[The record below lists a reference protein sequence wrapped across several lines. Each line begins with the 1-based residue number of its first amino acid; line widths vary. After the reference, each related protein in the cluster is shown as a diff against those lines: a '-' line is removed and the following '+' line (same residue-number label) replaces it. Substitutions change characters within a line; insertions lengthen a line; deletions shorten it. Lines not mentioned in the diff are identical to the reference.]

1 MGRLRLPTVALGVAA
16 VLAGGLPSVVTA
28 AGGWGEPVGSD
39 LDISPRTAT
48 TAPPVTRVQPAPTVV
63 APATP
68 VGASAPTAGWGA
80 VATESPDIS
89 PGRGVLDN
97 PWFRT
102 ADFLPD
108 PTQYLAPRKDE
119 VEVIR
124 DTVADPYVVWIET
137 VRSDGT
143 DRRANFKA
151 LLIDGSI
158 HVPVIVLPHLFSTK
172 VQWKAAQR
180 RLYVYRGNESLTFSL
195 GEGLRVRFLD
205 DEVDLGARLEY
216 WEGMLFV
223 PVRTLAEFFSRK
235 VVWSS
240 QKKVLTFMPKVKAA
254 PGAPAPAT
262 DPFQKKWEETLANYG
277 MGTYARDLGKARPA
291 AVPGTAPTPGTA
303 GRPTVF
309 EKVWAT
315 SEEPQRIACK
325 GLRGD
330 WFLRAEDMGCAL
342 PSRAV
347 LMRRVRI
354 RHRTTG
360 QEATATVVDVGP
372 WNIDD
377 PYWLKDGGRPDVEG
391 AVYDRRGRKSNLAGI
406 DLAFEV
412 WRVLGVDRATAY
424 GGNYSAFV
432 DWWFVE

>member
-1 MGRLRLPTVALGVAA
+1 MGRLRLPAMALGVAA
-16 VLAGGLPSVVTA
+16 VLAGGLPSAVTA

-48 TAPPVTRVQPAPTVV
+48 TVPRVVPLPPPPTVTAPGAPV
-63 APATP
+63 AEP
-68 VGASAPTAGWGA
+68 VRSSGWGA

-89 PGRGVLDN
+89 PGKGVLDN

-108 PTQYLAPRKDE
+108 PTQYLAPRTEE
-119 VEVIR
+119 VAVIR
-124 DTVADPYVVWIET
+124 DTVTEPYVVWIET

-158 HVPVIVLPHLFSTK
+158 HVPVIVLPHLFATK

-195 GEGLRVRFLD
+195 GDGLRVRFLD

-254 PGAPAPAT
+254 PGTPTPAT
-262 DPFQKKWEETLANYG
+262 DPFQKKWEETLGHYG
-277 MGTYARDLGKARPA
+277 MGTYARDLGTARPA
-291 AVPGTAPTPGTA
+291 AGTGTTA
-303 GRPTVF
+303 RGPTVF

-347 LMRRVRI
+347 LMRKVRI

-377 PYWLKDGGRPDVEG
+377 PYWLKDGGRPEVE
-391 AVYDRRGRKSNLAGI
+391 ATVYDRRGRKSNLAGI